1 MEQTLLAFEGSE
13 EQALATGR
21 ECRKER
27 QANPGIQAK
36 ADRALEDTLIVR
48 VVAKNEA
55 HDTKNSPGSQLL
67 QRGGKIGQRLR
78 WRQGFGRQVLSGNLF
93 TIKRQRPATALSRQ
107 FQECGFGGQG
117 EARLRDPVELEK
129 RHTPH
134 EVCCIRGRFTQSIS
148 LKSDPGC
155 GWQGQQFLFDNVDR
169 KTALALRTTQ

>member
-13 EQALATGR
+13 ERALATGR
-21 ECRKER
+21 EHRKER

-55 HDTKNSPGSQLL
+55 HDTENSLGSQLL

-78 WRQGFGRQVLSGNLF
+78 RRQDFGRQVLSGDLF

-107 FQECGFGGQG
+107 FQECGFGSQG
-117 EARLRDPVELEK
+117 
-129 RHTPH
+129 
-134 EVCCIRGRFTQSIS
+134 
-148 LKSDPGC
+148 
-155 GWQGQQFLFDNVDR
+155 
-169 KTALALRTTQ
+169 